1 MLLIP
6 MLLIAILI
14 GGCATQSGV
23 KPITPSEVQVIT
35 QVVAKRLIS
44 PKVNPA
50 QREHIVQ
57 GLAAARVTLQATAPQ
72 EVMAQLGS
80 FLGEENKDISDM
92 IVVLLAERVDLTL
105 VTEMEGKAYVF
116 AVLAGVEGGLK

>member
-6 MLLIAILI
+6 MLLVALLI

-57 GLAAARVTLQATAPQ
+57 GLAAARATLQATAPQ